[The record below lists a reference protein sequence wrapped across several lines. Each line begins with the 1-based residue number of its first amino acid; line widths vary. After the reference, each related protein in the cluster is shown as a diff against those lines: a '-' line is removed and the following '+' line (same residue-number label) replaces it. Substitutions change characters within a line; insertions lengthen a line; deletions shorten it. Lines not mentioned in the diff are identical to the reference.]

1 MVLGA
6 ALCCAGC
13 EKPVAAPSA
22 DASPSVGSAAVTA
35 QLGSSP
41 LPGNPADRLKALAM
55 LHRVP
60 ADVRFLDAYRD
71 VHLLLAGTPIE
82 RPTATFDG
90 EWILRSGNVEVGRA
104 PDIPDFSDLM
114 KALIGYVRGL
124 EAKGKLP
131 AGLDATPVAGSS
143 LDFPMDD
150 EVDAMLT
157 RAAASWPKRAGE
169 SLELAL
175 DALIPLTFQTVDT
188 LEVGDALAARAIALY
203 AIEAALVAGDHS
215 RHEAMLARALDYRRA
230 ARAAAARLP
239 SGDAVKAFV
248 ERDDAVLGPRAKR
261 PDATPWTK
269 YLWLRRLIGRG
280 AAHEAGATSGRGGPK
295 LLARE
300 PYTARLPPRNPRQT
314 TLRREGERLARRRG
328 RARRGARR
336 ARSERDRLRR
346 PGARRDVALRSSVD
360 RHHAHRLLRLQVEV
374 DARLVEG
381 HARELGGLAL
391 GRRVGR
397 STARDGH
404 QEQRG
409 DHEGQIAESTRHPR
423 ATFRRVAQCGT
434 ESYIRNPLPSV
445 ARGAA

>member
-169 SLELAL
+169 SLELATPFMPD
-175 DALIPLTFQTVDT
+175 DAAKLAT
-188 LEVGDALAARAIALY
+188 LSPDPDLWEALGRGKLLRAILEDFYGRVYRDPRLLPFFHKVTIERAIDKQY
-203 AIEAALVAGDHS
+203 AF
-215 RHEAMLARALDYRRA
+215 LADVFTGRRDYFGLKPFNAHHWMVISDELFDYR
-230 ARAAAARLP
+230 
-239 SGDAVKAFV
+239 
-248 ERDDAVLGPRAKR
+248 ERSIEDCM
-261 PDATPWTK
+261 
-269 YLWLRRLIGRG
+269 RR
-280 AAHEAGATSGRGGPK
+280 H
-295 LLARE
+295 
-300 PYTARLPPRNPRQT
+300 
-314 TLRREGERLARRRG
+314 
-328 RARRGARR
+328 GARR
-336 ARSERDRLRR
+336 EIHPAMVRRPRALPSRDRESHAPRARHRRRRARPREGHRRAHRGRDRLRR
-346 PGARRDVALRSSVD
+346 VRLRDA
-360 RHHAHRLLRLQVEV
+360 
-374 DARLVEG
+374 
-381 HARELGGLAL
+381 
-391 GRRVGR
+391 
-397 STARDGH
+397 
-404 QEQRG
+404 
-409 DHEGQIAESTRHPR
+409 
-423 ATFRRVAQCGT
+423 
-434 ESYIRNPLPSV
+434 
-445 ARGAA
+445 